1 MIRRLD
7 SDRAARQHLLNVRAE
22 LRRLGAPDALGEPII
37 AHQDRAVYPLLA
49 ETRPCAHWQCTSPG
63 AGGRSVPILLWLTG
77 EAKHEAAGL
86 WPGHF
91 AWWSLGIRKDRP
103 ADVPTAVWGV
113 RQRVAVASMRCIL
126 HQGQAGD
133 RVYLEIDFD
142 RCNPDFGLAL
152 AFGHA
157 VERLWP
163 GPTNPFAIARALRKR
178 GADVEILT

>member
-22 LRRLGAPDALGEPII
+22 LRRLGAPDTLGEPII
-37 AHQDRAVYPLLA
+37 AHQDRAVYPLLD
-49 ETRPCAHWQCTSPG
+49 
-63 AGGRSVPILLWLTG
+63 RSVPILLWLMG

-91 AWWSLGIRKDRP
+91 AWWFLGIQKHRP
-103 ADVPTAVWGV
+103 PDVPTAVWGV
-113 RQRVAVASMRCIL
+113 RERVAVASMQCIL

-133 RVYLEIDFD
+133 RVYLEIYFD
-142 RCNPDFGLAL
+142 RCNRDFGLAL